1 MIESIGKGYF
11 KLKGALTFETVPEIL
26 RASSTLFAEA
36 DHLKVDLADVSQ
48 GDSTGVALLLAWIRQ
63 AKVHKKSIVFTHIP
77 SQLLMIAK
85 VSNLD
90 DFLVMHG

>member
-1 MIESIGKGYF
+1 MIESIGNGRF

-26 RASSTLFAEA
+26 RVSSTLFTEFKQ
-36 DHLKVDLADVSQ
+36 LEIDLADVSQ

-63 AKVHKKSIVFTHIP
+63 ARAQKKSIVFMHIP

-90 DFLVMHG
+90 NFLVMHG